1 MGLSFGCASPGT
13 TRAQTSLDRGM
24 LGAGGGWQPSNPP
37 FLLGCRD
44 VVVPLAPSHPCP
56 VPVWGCSCTHTASPP
71 AQPVAPLLF
80 RFPGAGARVGGGDPT
95 APVKLGTGNPGAH
108 VTSGER
114 KEKQKL
120 MAGLSGWRGG
130 SRGGSLQD
138 GGSRGAH

>member
-1 MGLSFGCASPGT
+1 MPLPAQHEPKPPWIGGCWGPGVDGSP
-13 TRAQTSLDRGM
+13 
-24 LGAGGGWQPSNPP
+24 PNPP

-44 VVVPLAPSHPCP
+44 AVVPLAPSHPRP
-56 VPVWGCSCTHTASPP
+56 VPVRGCSCICTASPP

-120 MAGLSGWRGG
+120 MGGLRCWRGGG
-130 SRGGSLQD
+130 SRGGSLRIA
-138 GGSRGAH
+138 GG